1 MASSEDDDDDR
12 LDVSPGAHQRFVT
25 AFAASKALKAVTW
38 L

>member
-25 AFAASKALKAVTW
+25 AFAASKALIAVTW